1 MNRYVFT
8 AALGAALAF
17 GGTAFAES
25 HAMSDEDK
33 AAMMESITGDA
44 EAGEKVFRKCAACHA
59 VGEDA
64 KNKVGPH
71 LNVVVGRMAGAVED
85 FDYSDALQEKAGE
98 GLVWMPEELDA
109 FLAKPRDYLP
119 GTKMSFAG
127 IRKEDQRADVIA
139 YLAQY
144 QEDGTMTEDMK

>member
-1 MNRYVFT
+1 
-8 AALGAALAF
+8 
-17 GGTAFAES
+17 
-25 HAMSDEDK
+25 
-33 AAMMESITGDA
+33 
-44 EAGEKVFRKCAACHA
+44 
-59 VGEDA
+59 
-64 KNKVGPH
+64 
-71 LNVVVGRMAGAVED
+71 MAGAVED